1 MSIVRDISTFAK
13 KIADLKKEEEYFRE
27 RMIEYDS
34 KQMVSNYLKK
44 ILK

>member
-44 ILK
+44 